1 MSYSHTVR
9 ADKFCP
15 PCQAAYD
22 SNPLGALVRRWS
34 ADSADCDG
42 RQPGLLCDICKA
54 IVRARHA
61 HTACSGDRFHFANPN
76 PDPEK
81 LEASAP
87 ARSAEKASAVAEKA
101 SAFARMAEE
110 EQAARRHSHEQE
122 LLERLSWCLEH
133 ALTPA
138 HEHVHSAPGNDV
150 NFMVR
155 DFTCLSRY
163 SDSVP
168 RLGTTIHQKI
178 AWCGSSW

>member
-1 MSYSHTVR
+1 MFYSQKVT
-9 ADKFCP
+9 ADDKFCP

-34 ADSADCDG
+34 AACADVDG
-42 RQPGLLCDICKA
+42 RQAGLVCDRCKS
-54 IVRARHA
+54 IVRARHTR
-61 HTACSGDRFHFANPN
+61 TAYGGQLFHFANPN
-76 PDPEK
+76 RDPEK
-81 LEASAP
+81 PEPGAP
-87 ARSAEKASAVAEKA
+87 ARSAEKASAFAEKA
-101 SAFARMAEE
+101 SAFARMSEE

-168 RLGTTIHQKI
+168 RLGTV
-178 AWCGSSW
+178 S

>member
-1 MSYSHTVR
+1 MLYSQKVR

-34 ADSADCDG
+34 ADCADVDG
-42 RQPGLLCDICKA
+42 RQSGLLCDMCKA

-61 HTACSGDRFHFANPN
+61 PTARGGDLFHFANPN
-76 PDPEK
+76 PDPEGA
-81 LEASAP
+81 EASAP
-87 ARSAEKASAVAEKA
+87 AFAEKAP
-101 SAFARMAEE
+101 AFARMSEE

-122 LLERLSWCLEH
+122 LLERLGWCLEH

-138 HEHVHSAPGNDV
+138 HEHVHSAPGNDG

-163 SDSVP
+163 PDSVP
-168 RLGTTIHQKI
+168 RLDIVSYPELC
-178 AWCGSSW
+178 WSSW

>member
-1 MSYSHTVR
+1 MFYSHKVT
-9 ADKFCP
+9 ADDKFCP
-15 PCQAAYD
+15 LCQAAYD

-34 ADSADCDG
+34 ADAADVDG
-42 RQPGLLCDICKA
+42 RQPGLFCDRCKS
-54 IVRARHA
+54 IVRARHTR
-61 HTACSGDRFHFANPN
+61 TACGGQLFHFANPN
-76 PDPEK
+76 PDPENP
-81 LEASAP
+81 EPGAP
-87 ARSAEKASAVAEKA
+87 ARSAEKA

-110 EQAARRHSHEQE
+110 EQAARRHFHEQE

-168 RLGTTIHQKI
+168 RLGTV
-178 AWCGSSW
+178 S